1 MKKIDSS
8 CSGDSVPNISKSCSS
23 FSTHT
28 RALKKQTENY
38 INQPNNKE
46 ISTLAATTSRNGPEI
61 VCRRRRAPACDFV
74 VWLFFLLLLKKKT
87 CVYILFP
94 FGSDGTANF
103 FPSFFFFLPQVIRHW
118 YMLVLFLPYFT
129 SHPTFFNSAETVP
142 VKEGTALM
150 NCVGAVGRDIIM
162 MSGLGS

>member
-1 MKKIDSS
+1 MKKKQHTKQKKVRRCRHMKKIDSS

-23 FSTHT
+23 FST

-103 FPSFFFFLPQVIRHW
+103 FPSFFFL
-118 YMLVLFLPYFT
+118 FT
-129 SHPTFFNSAETVP
+129 SSHPSLVH
-142 VKEGTALM
+142 
-150 NCVGAVGRDIIM
+150 VGSFLTIFYQPSNI
-162 MSGLGS
+162 L

>member
-23 FSTHT
+23 FST

-74 VWLFFLLLLKKKT
+74 VWLFFSSSFLKKNL
-87 CVYILFP
+87 CVYIVSLRKRWNGKLF
-94 FGSDGTANF
+94 SL
-103 FPSFFFFLPQVIRHW
+103 FFFSFYLKSSVIGTCWFFSYHILPAIQHSLTLRRRFR
-118 YMLVLFLPYFT
+118 LKREL
-129 SHPTFFNSAETVP
+129 
-142 VKEGTALM
+142 
-150 NCVGAVGRDIIM
+150 R
-162 MSGLGS
+162 

>member
-23 FSTHT
+23 FST

-74 VWLFFLLLLKKKT
+74 VWLFFLLLLKKKPV
-87 CVYILFP
+87 CIYCFP
-94 FGSDGTANF
+94 SEAMERQTF
-103 FPSFFFFLPQVIRHW
+103 FPLFFFFLPQVIRHW